1 MITVAIVRLGNKR
14 LFGKGTAFDLVVAI
28 MIGSVMSRAITNASA
43 LLATWLAGLVLVGM
57 HWLLAT
63 LSYHLDWFGPLVKGH
78 PVLLVKDGEIQR
90 DGMQEGG
97 VSRADLEQA
106 FRAQGNDPDPS
117 RVRRA
122 YLGIAGG
129 PRPVPPQARRLAGGD
144 SCVEVV
150 EVVDGSPADR
160 ADIRAEDLILAVNGT
175 PVTRVEDLQRLMVAD
190 LIGVP
195 VTVRLLRAGRPLDVE
210 LIPAELG

>member
-1 MITVAIVRLGNKR
+1 MNGLAESLLGIGAEELTPGQMAVRAVLTFMITVAIVRLGNKR

-106 FRAQGNDPDPS
+106 FRAQGSDPDPS

-122 YLGIAGG
+122 YLERNGSISVVPRNEG
-129 PRPVPPQARRLAGGD
+129 PR
-144 SCVEVV
+144 
-150 EVVDGSPADR
+150 
-160 ADIRAEDLILAVNGT
+160 ILDVS
-175 PVTRVEDLQRLMVAD
+175 VAD
-190 LIGVP
+190 GVQ
-195 VTVRLLRAGRPLDVE
+195 TVRIAVE
-210 LIPAELG
+210 

>member
-1 MITVAIVRLGNKR
+1 MSSLAQSLLGIGADELTPGQMALRAVLTFVITVVIVRLGNKR

-43 LLATWLAGLVLVGM
+43 LLATWLAGVVLIGM

-78 PVLLVKDGEIQR
+78 PVLLIKDGEIQR
-90 DGMQEGG
+90 DGMREGG

-106 FRAQGNDPDPS
+106 FRAQGSDPDPA

-122 YLGIAGG
+122 YLERDGSISVVPRDEG
-129 PRPVPPQARRLAGGD
+129 PRILDV
-144 SCVEVV
+144 SVT
-150 EVVDGSPADR
+150 DG
-160 ADIRAEDLILAVNGT
+160 V
-175 PVTRVEDLQRLMVAD
+175 Q
-190 LIGVP
+190 
-195 VTVRLLRAGRPLDVE
+195 TVRIAVE
-210 LIPAELG
+210 

>member
-1 MITVAIVRLGNKR
+1 MSNLAESLLGVAAEELSPGQMAVRAVLTFVITVAIVRLGNKR

-28 MIGSVMSRAITNASA
+28 MIGSVMSRAITNASD
-43 LLATWLAGLVLVGM
+43 LLATWLAGLVLIAM

-78 PVLLVKDGEIQR
+78 PVLLVNDGEIQR

-106 FRAQGNDPDPS
+106 LRAQGSDPDPS

-122 YLGIAGG
+122 YLERDGSISVVPRNEG
-129 PRPVPPQARRLAGGD
+129 PR
-144 SCVEVV
+144 
-150 EVVDGSPADR
+150 
-160 ADIRAEDLILAVNGT
+160 ILDVS
-175 PVTRVEDLQRLMVAD
+175 VAD
-190 LIGVP
+190 GVQ
-195 VTVRLLRAGRPLDVE
+195 TVRIAVE
-210 LIPAELG
+210 